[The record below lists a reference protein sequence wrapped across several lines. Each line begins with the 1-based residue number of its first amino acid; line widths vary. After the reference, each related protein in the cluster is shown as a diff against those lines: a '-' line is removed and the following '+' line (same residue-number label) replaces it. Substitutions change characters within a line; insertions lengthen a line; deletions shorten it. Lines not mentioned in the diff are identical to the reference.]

1 MNASAPVVDTAA
13 KTVTHAGTTFTMRP
27 LSENAVTV
35 LVAGIPVGRVVFS
48 FGAANAVVESPD
60 VTEAVLDAVGEAW
73 FAALEAQGAE
83 PRFEPSWN
91 PVRGGLLAG
100 RAPLAAS
107 AKLEISLD
115 SPSLRVLARGPVA
128 LRNPLAQG
136 FRTGS

>member
-27 LSENAVTV
+27 LWENAVTV

-73 FAALEAQGAE
+73 FAALEAQGA
-83 PRFEPSWN
+83 
-91 PVRGGLLAG
+91 
-100 RAPLAAS
+100 
-107 AKLEISLD
+107 
-115 SPSLRVLARGPVA
+115 
-128 LRNPLAQG
+128 
-136 FRTGS
+136 